1 MMANKYKSVKGTK
14 DLLPSESSRY
24 RNLEGVIHGTME
36 LWGYGEIR
44 TPVFEDSAL
53 FSRSVGEESDIVTKQ
68 MYTFLDQSKNSLTL
82 KPELTAPVMRA
93 YLQHNLSRQGAMT
106 KLYYFDSLF
115 RQERPQAGRLRQFRQ
130 FGAEAIGSP
139 YPEQDAE
146 IIALVTKILDQLGLK
161 NTTLHL
167 NSIGSKESRK
177 NYLKVLIEYLN
188 DQNAQLSEL
197 SQNRLKM
204 NPFRILDS
212 KHPNDQKIIKDAPNI
227 LEHLSSEDIGHYDSV
242 KDHLDML
249 KIEYIETPTLVRGL
263 DYYTR
268 TTFEITSPNV
278 GAQSAI
284 CGGGRY
290 DDLIEDLGGPS
301 TPAVGFAA
309 GVERILLALQ
319 QDKST
324 VENNSIIYIAAASDY
339 ARNRIFTLAEKLR
352 ADNVPVEFD
361 TLRRSLKAQMRDAN
375 RIGAGKAVIIGD
387 EELKNNSAVVKYLY
401 SGEQKKV
408 SIDEL
413 SNYLLNG

>member
-1 MMANKYKSVKGTK
+1 MANNYKSVKGTK
-14 DLLPSESSRY
+14 DLLPSESVRY

-44 TPVFEDSAL
+44 TPVFEDTSL
-53 FSRSVGEESDIVTKQ
+53 FARSVGEESDIVTKQ

-106 KLYYFDSLF
+106 KLYYMDTLF

-139 YPEQDAE
+139 HPEQDAE
-146 IIALVTKILDQLGLK
+146 IITLVIRILDQLGIK

-167 NSIGSKESRK
+167 NSIGSRESRK
-177 NYLKVLIEYLN
+177 IYLKVLVEYLN
-188 DQNAQLSEL
+188 DQNDQLSEL
-197 SQNRLKM
+197 SQSRLKK
-204 NPFRILDS
+204 NPLRILDS
-212 KHPNDQKIIKDAPNI
+212 KHPDEQKIIKEAPNI
-227 LEHLSSEDIGHYDSV
+227 LEHLSLEDIDHYGSV
-242 KDHLDML
+242 KEHLDML
-249 KIEYIETPTLVRGL
+249 DIDYSETPTLVRGL

-268 TTFEITSPNV
+268 TTFEITSPDV

-290 DDLIEDLGGPS
+290 DDLIGDLGGPS

-309 GVERILLALQ
+309 GVERIILALQ
-319 QDKST
+319 QEELPLEK
-324 VENNSIIYIAAASDY
+324 NSLIYIAAASND
-339 ARNRIFTLAEKLR
+339 ARNRVFTLAEKLR
-352 ADNVPVEFD
+352 ANNVPVEFD
-361 TLRRSLKAQMRDAN
+361 TLHRSLKAQMRDAN
-375 RIGAGKAVIIGD
+375 RMSAGKAVIIGD
-387 EELKNNSAVVKYLY
+387 EELENNSAVVKDLS

-413 SNYLLNG
+413 NNYLLDG